1 MDFVNI
7 CVVNLPRVSLA
18 EIKSKFRD
26 KVELNLAIIINLIKV
41 MCMPIRE
48 KICAKRRSLIGNC
61 HNKVVTM
68 ILVIE

>member
-26 KVELNLAIIINLIKV
+26 KVGLNLAIIINLIKV
-41 MCMPIRE
+41 MCIKMQTH
-48 KICAKRRSLIGNC
+48 ICGWCQLERKYARNG
-61 HNKVVTM
+61 
-68 ILVIE
+68 EA